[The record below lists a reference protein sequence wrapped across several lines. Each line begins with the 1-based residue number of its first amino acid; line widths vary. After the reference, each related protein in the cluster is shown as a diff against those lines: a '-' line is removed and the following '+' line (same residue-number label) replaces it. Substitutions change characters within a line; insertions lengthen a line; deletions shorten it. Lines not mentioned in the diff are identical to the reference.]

1 MEQIVGIFK
10 KIPKIRSIQAA
21 DRELYQ
27 IFAQF
32 CNLSEI
38 TADFIVIDP
47 VVCTKTII
55 CLFERVFRP
64 ISPVVYNSGTIY
76 HKIRK
81 KTNLGK
87 IRGNFWKLSENYMWK
102 F

>member
-1 MEQIVGIFK
+1 MEQIVVIFK
-10 KIPKIRSIQAA
+10 TIPKIRSIQAA

-27 IFAQF
+27 NFIQ
-32 CNLSEI
+32 LRKMSEI

-55 CLFERVFRP
+55 CLFEREFRP
-64 ISPVVYNSGTIY
+64 NSPIVYKSGTIY
-76 HKIRK
+76 RKIRK

-87 IRGNFWKLSENYMWK
+87 IRGKFWKLSENYMGK